1 MPDGRSTYDSS
12 TRGPDGNTR
21 MSLIKNGILA
31 EDHFQMVADDVP
43 MPANGSIVSLARF
56 CKDRETLLARNAA
69 LGVRLK
75 AEESPEALG
84 DDVHRLS
91 VIVLEFP
98 KFRDGRAFSWARMLR
113 TRLGFEG
120 EIRATGHFLY
130 DQFAFMRR
138 VGIDAFEVQ
147 ENVTPGD
154 FVRAFSEMTD
164 VYQPSADGRTTIREL
179 RASGRRAARA

>member
-1 MPDGRSTYDSS
+1 MP
-12 TRGPDGNTR
+12 
-21 MSLIKNGILA
+21 LIKNGAFA
-31 EDHFQMVADDVP
+31 EDTFETVADDAA

-56 CKDRETLLARNAA
+56 ERDKETLLARNAA

-75 AEESPEALG
+75 SDQSPEALG
-84 DDVHRLS
+84 ADVHRLS
-91 VIVLEFP
+91 VVVLEFP
-98 KFRDGRAFSWARMLR
+98 KFRDGRPLSWARMLR

-154 FVRAFSEMTD
+154 FDRAFAEMTD

-179 RASGRRAARA
+179 RTSARRAAHA